1 MRLDVQT
8 IENIANHSKSPEEFL
23 KEARALASDPTI
35 RKVVE
40 RSCLSLGLEGVK
52 LSGYFEA
59 YTRNL
64 DRLGDEL
71 VKQNIGHLVFLAG
84 LLKSREDFAERATRT
99 FAEVISSPELGS
111 EERREA
117 VRLRLMKEFCE
128 TIGYPL
134 AGASQEELEFA
145 KIYDHVQ
152 NQERLRLANEEAE
165 KVMSGVP
172 KGAKTA
178 PRSL

>member
-99 FAEVISSPELGS
+99 FAEVMSSSELGS

-117 VRLRLMKEFCE
+117 IRLRLMKEFCE
-128 TIGYPL
+128 ASGYPL
-134 AGASQEELEFA
+134 AGASQEEFA

-152 NQERLRLANEEAE
+152 NQERLRLANEETE

-172 KGAKTA
+172 KGAKTT

>member
-8 IENIANHSKSPEEFL
+8 IENIANHSKSSEEFL
-23 KEARALASDPTI
+23 KEVRALASDPTI
-35 RKVVE
+35 RKIVE

-71 VKQNIGHLVFLAG
+71 VKQDIGHLVFLAG

-111 EERREA
+111 AERREA

-134 AGASQEELEFA
+134 SGASQEEFA

-172 KGAKTA
+172 KGAKTD

>member
-1 MRLDVQT
+1 MRLESWLV
-8 IENIANHSKSPEEFL
+8 EEIANKSKSSEEFL
-23 KEARALASDPTI
+23 KEVRTYASDPTI

-40 RSCLSLGLEGVK
+40 RSCISLGLEGVK

-64 DRLGDEL
+64 ERLADEL
-71 VKQNIGHLVFLAG
+71 VKQDLGHLVLLAKI
-84 LLKSREDFAERATRT
+84 LKSREDFSDRATRSY
-99 FAEVISSPELGS
+99 ANVMSSPELGS

-128 TIGYPL
+128 VVGFPL
-134 AGASQEELEFA
+134 SEASQEVFA

-152 NQERLRLANEEAE
+152 NKERLRIANEEAE
-165 KVMSGVP
+165 KVMDGVP
-172 KGAKTA
+172 EGGKAD